1 MPGTTVAGYGGCRR
15 RLLAG
20 ASLLLLALLHAWPAL
35 AQGPT
40 ILQQA
45 KEDEPEEATIAP
57 GTDSFLATYLN
68 VETLQYVLPGAD
80 SYELVPGD
88 FPSADV
94 YQGGQLVGYV
104 FETYDTVR
112 GLGYSRR
119 PFHLMVGVRTD
130 GVLSGVRLL
139 AHVEPIA
146 ILGRT
151 DEDFHQYL
159 TQYTEIDTARG
170 ISMRL
175 GLSDSVLEGE
185 AIAMRETAGDTS
197 DLVPVDAISRIT
209 TSSLLFMD
217 SIMRGSR
224 KVMRDR
230 GSVLSADDLGR
241 VLDLELMTKQ
251 PWASLL
257 EDSSIATRTITV
269 GELEAALEGDANT
282 ALPRSVRYAGA
293 DEPVAE
299 VYAAF
304 VTPAGIGINIL
315 DRRWYDQYVSAGRS
329 VGDVVIWVGFRGP
342 IGFRDTRAT
351 AVAPDVYDNLRIRQD
366 DRTITLT
373 PELFKSLPFH
383 HIADAPTLDD
393 QGLFYFAPGTGPDPT
408 RPWSLEYVVDGDLAR
423 GAPEDAVPASAIF
436 PVTYAIPARYVRTEP
451 LPLPA
456 VETAAAALDSG
467 LDWQGIWRDQPV
479 TVALGFAT
487 ALAVILTLTFQRL
500 IVRNRTLY
508 RVIRIGLLVWIVGWL
523 GIVAGGQLT
532 VLHLMNV
539 VQVPFYGGGF
549 AGFLAEPLITIVGI
563 AALVTLP
570 FWGRSLFCGWLCP
583 YGAMQELLGRLAR
596 TFRVRRPHIP
606 PLWAKR
612 LSGVKYAVLAVLL
625 VLTFVDFEWA
635 AWAAGIEPFKTAIT
649 LRFDAPTAAVLWAG
663 GLLILA
669 LFVERAFCRFLCP
682 LGAGLAILGRI
693 RVFSFLRRRPECG
706 SPCQACGPVC
716 PTGAIDRSGKINMS
730 ECFYCL
736 DCQVLHDDKTRCPP
750 LVAQLKAR
758 AARQDAPRPAT
769 APA

>member
-1 MPGTTVAGYGGCRR
+1 MPGTTDAGGAGRCRR
-15 RLLAG
+15 MLAAVWLCAGILLQ
-20 ASLLLLALLHAWPAL
+20 AWPAA

-45 KEDEPEEATIAP
+45 KEDEPEEAAIAP
-57 GTDSFLATYLN
+57 GADSYLATFLN
-68 VETLQYVLPGAD
+68 DETLQLVFPGAD
-80 SYELVPGD
+80 SYELVMGD

-94 YQGGQLVGYV
+94 YRGGELVGYV
-104 FETYDTVR
+104 FETYDTVQ

-119 PFHLMVGVRTD
+119 PFHLMVGLRTD
-130 GVLSGVRLL
+130 GVLTGVRLL

-159 TQYTEIDTARG
+159 TQYRDIDTARG
-170 ISMRL
+170 ISMQL

-217 SIMRGSR
+217 SIMRGAR

-251 PWASLL
+251 RWEALL
-257 EDSSIATRTITV
+257 EDGSIAGRTVTV
-269 GELEAALEGDANT
+269 GELETALGGDAHT
-282 ALPRSVRYAGA
+282 VLPMSVRYAGA
-293 DEPVAE
+293 EEPVAE
-299 VYAAF
+299 IYAAF
-304 VTPAGIGINIL
+304 VTPSGIGINIL
-315 DRRWYDQYVSAGRS
+315 DRRWYDQYVAAGRS
-329 VGDVVIWVGFRGP
+329 VGDVVLWVGVRGP

-351 AVAPDVYDNLRIRQD
+351 AAVPEVYEHLRIRQD
-366 DRTITLT
+366 DRTIPLT
-373 PELFKSLPFH
+373 PELFKVLPFH
-383 HIADAPTLDD
+383 HISGGPTLDD
-393 QGLFYFAPGTGPDPT
+393 QGLFYFAAGTGPDPT
-408 RPWSLEYVVDGDLAR
+408 RPWTLELVIDGELAR
-423 GAPEDAVPASAIF
+423 RAPEDAVPSSSTF
-436 PVTYAIPARYVRTEP
+436 SMTYTIPGRYVRAEP

-456 VETAAAALDSG
+456 AALADADVEGG

-479 TVALGFAT
+479 TVALGIAT
-487 ALAVILTLTFQRL
+487 ALAVVLVLSFQRI
-500 IVRNRTLY
+500 IVRRRNLY

-523 GIVAGGQLT
+523 GFIAGGQLT

-539 VQVPFYGGGF
+539 VQVPFYGGGLT
-549 AGFLAEPLITIVGI
+549 GFLAEPLITIVGA
-563 AALVTLP
+563 AALLTLP
-570 FWGRSLFCGWLCP
+570 IWGRSLFCGWLCP

-596 TFRVRRPHIP
+596 TFRVRRPQLP
-606 PLWAKR
+606 PGWNRR
-612 LSGVKYAVLAVLL
+612 LSRIKYGVLAVLL

-635 AWAAGIEPFKTAIT
+635 AWAAGIEPFKTAVT

-682 LGAGLAILGRI
+682 LGAGLAILGRV
-693 RVFSFLRRRPECG
+693 RLFSFLRRRPECG

-716 PTGAIDRSGKINMS
+716 PTGAIGRSGKINMS

-736 DCQVLHDDKTRCPP
+736 DCQVLHDDQTRCPP

-758 AARQDAPRPAT
+758 AAAPPPEPAGT
-769 APA
+769 PA

>member
-1 MPGTTVAGYGGCRR
+1 MPRTTEVGGTGRLRRIAAGVSLGVGA
-15 RLLAG
+15 LLAAG
-20 ASLLLLALLHAWPAL
+20 PAP

-45 KEDEPEEATIAP
+45 KEAEPEEATLAP
-57 GTDSFLATYLN
+57 GADSFLATYLN
-68 VETLQYVLPGAD
+68 DETLQLVFPGAE
-80 SYELVPGD
+80 SYQLVEGE

-94 YQGGQLVGYV
+94 YRGGGRVGYV
-104 FETYDTVR
+104 FETHDTIR

-119 PFHLMVGVRTD
+119 PFHLLVGVRTD
-130 GVLSGVRLL
+130 GVLTGVRLL

-159 TQYTEIDTARG
+159 TQYRGIDTARG
-170 ISMRL
+170 ISMQL

-217 SIMRGSR
+217 AIMRGAR

-241 VLDLELMTKQ
+241 VLDLELWTEQ
-251 PWASLL
+251 RWGALR
-257 EDSSIATRTITV
+257 EDGSIAGRTITV
-269 GELEAALEGDANT
+269 GELEAELAGDPHT
-282 ALPRSVRYAGA
+282 ALPLSVRYADP

-315 DRRWYDQYVSAGRS
+315 DRRWYDQYVAAGRS
-329 VGDVVIWVGFRGP
+329 VGDAVLWVGFRGP
-342 IGFRDTRAT
+342 VGFRDTRAT
-351 AVAPDVYDNLRIRQD
+351 AAAPEVYRNLRLRQE
-366 DRTITLT
+366 DRTIPLT
-373 PELFKSLPFH
+373 PDLFKPLPFH
-383 HIADAPTLDD
+383 HIAAGPTLDD
-393 QGLFYFAPGTGPDPT
+393 QGLFYFAAGSGPDPT
-408 RPWSLEYVVDGDLAR
+408 RPWTLEFVVEGERAR
-423 GAPEDAVPASAIF
+423 RAPEDAVPSSATF
-436 PVTYAIPARYVRTEP
+436 PVTYTIPARYVRAEP

-456 VETAAAALDSG
+456 AAAAGLDGG

-479 TVALGFAT
+479 TVALGTAT
-487 ALAVILTLTFQRL
+487 ALAVLLVLGFQRR
-500 IVRNRTLY
+500 IVRHRTLY
-508 RVIRIGLLVWIVGWL
+508 RGIRIGLLAWVAGWL

-539 VQVPFYGGGF
+539 VQLPFYGGGLE
-549 AGFLAEPLITIVGI
+549 GFLAEPLITIVGV

-570 FWGRSLFCGWLCP
+570 LWGRSLFCGWLCP

-596 TFRVRRPHIP
+596 TFRVRRPHVP
-606 PLWAKR
+606 EHWNRR
-612 LSGVKYAVLAVLL
+612 LARVKYAVLAVLL

-635 AWAAGIEPFKTAIT
+635 AWAAGIEPFKTAVT

-682 LGAGLAILGRI
+682 LGAGLAVLGRL
-693 RVFSFLRRRPECG
+693 RRFSFLRRRPECG

-716 PTGAIDRSGKINMS
+716 PTGAIARSGRINMN

-736 DCQVLHDDKTRCPP
+736 DCQVLHDDPTRCPP
-750 LVAQLKAR
+750 LVAQVKAR
-758 AARQDAPRPAT
+758 AAALPVRKPAG

>member
-1 MPGTTVAGYGGCRR
+1 MPSMTVAGRAGGRTR
-15 RLLAG
+15 VLAG
-20 ASLLLLALLHAWPAL
+20 AGLLLLGLLPAVPAL
-35 AQGPT
+35 AGPT

-45 KEDEPEEATIAP
+45 QEDEPEEATIAP
-57 GTDSFLATYLN
+57 GTDSFLATYLD
-68 VETLQYVLPGAD
+68 VETLQTVFPAAD
-80 SYELVPGD
+80 SYEFVEGD
-88 FPSADV
+88 FPSVDV
-94 YQGGQLVGYV
+94 YRGGERIGYA

-119 PFHLMVGVRTD
+119 PFHLLVGVRTD
-130 GVLSGVRLL
+130 GVLAGVRLL

-159 TQYTEIDTARG
+159 TQYADIDTARG

-217 SIMRGSR
+217 SIMRGAR

-241 VLDLELMTKQ
+241 VLDLERMREQ
-251 PWASLL
+251 PWSSLL
-257 EDSSIATRTITV
+257 EDGSIAARTVTV
-269 GELEAALEGDANT
+269 GDLEAAWAGDADT

-293 DEPVAE
+293 DEAVAE

-329 VGDVVIWVGFRGP
+329 VGDVVVWVGFRGP
-342 IGFRDTRAT
+342 VGFRDTRAT
-351 AVAPDVYDNLRIRQD
+351 AVAPDVYDRLRIRQD

-408 RPWSLEYVVDGDLAR
+408 RPWTLEYVIDGDLAR
-423 GAPEDAVPASAIF
+423 GAPEDARPASAVF
-436 PVTYAIPARYVRTEP
+436 PVTYTIPAGYVRAEP
-451 LPLPA
+451 LPLPPA
-456 VETAAAALDSG
+456 DPAALAAVDGG
-467 LDWQGIWRDQPV
+467 LDWRGIWRDQPV
-479 TVALGFAT
+479 TVALGLAT
-487 ALAVILTLTFQRL
+487 ALAVILTLAFQRL
-500 IVRNRTLY
+500 IVRRRTVY
-508 RVIRIGLLVWIVGWL
+508 RVIRVGLLVWVVGWL

-549 AGFLAEPLITIVGI
+549 AGFLAEPLITIVGV

-596 TFRVRRPHIP
+596 TFRVRRPRLP
-606 PLWAKR
+606 EPWTKR
-612 LSGVKYAVLAVLL
+612 LAGVKYGVLAVLL

-635 AWAAGIEPFKTAIT
+635 AWAAGIEPFKTAVT

-682 LGAGLAILGRI
+682 LGAGLAILGRV
-693 RVFSFLRRRPECG
+693 RLFSFLRRRAECG

-758 AARQDAPRPAT
+758 AA
-769 APA
+769 APAPAAPASAPA